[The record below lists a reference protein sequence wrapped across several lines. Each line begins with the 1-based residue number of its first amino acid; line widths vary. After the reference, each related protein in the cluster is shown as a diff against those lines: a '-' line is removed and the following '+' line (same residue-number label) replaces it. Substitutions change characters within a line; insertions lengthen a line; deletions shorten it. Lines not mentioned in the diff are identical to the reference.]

1 MYYSTDPN
9 YGKLTSKR
17 IRITVRGINLEM
29 VTAPGVFSGRDV
41 DKGSLILAELMYIP
55 DNGTVLDLGCGY
67 GFLGI
72 LAAKLKPSSTIF
84 MSDINKLAV
93 KLASINAKLNN
104 VNNVVVKQG
113 DLFEP
118 FRSIVFDSIITN
130 PPYSAGMN
138 VIERFVTESAQH
150 LSHNGSLQLVTPSK
164 IKERMMLLMMQSY
177 ENVTEVGGTGSYK
190 VIKATEP
197 KNA

>member
-9 YGKLTSKR
+9 YGELTSKR
-17 IRITVRGINLEM
+17 IRIAVRGINLEM

-118 FRSIVFDSIITN
+118 FESIVFDSIITN

-138 VIERFVTESAQH
+138 VIERFVAESAQH

-164 IKERMMLLMMQSY
+164 IKERMMLLMTQSY

-197 KNA
+197 KNV